1 MSIEPQTTPGVEETP
16 DPSSNSGGTDHGLP
30 EADPEIAISVQN
42 VSKMFEIRSDSGA
55 GLRAA
60 LTGFHR
66 AKPKEFWAVKDVS
79 VEVPRGSMLGII
91 GRNGSG
97 KSTLLRQMCGIYAP
111 TKGRIEV
118 RGRIT
123 ALLELGAGFVPQLTG
138 RENVYMNSAVLGIP
152 RERTD
157 AIMDD
162 VAALA
167 DIGDFFD
174 NPVDTYSSGM
184 RARLGFAVSVHL
196 EPDILLA
203 DEIISVGDVSFSK
216 NGVAHMTRMREEGV
230 TIVLVAHGLAIM
242 ERLCDQVL
250 WLHEGE
256 AQLLGEPREVIRE
269 YRDFMTMGDEA
280 LPTDDGSLDD
290 NPITHLEISSDD
302 GIEFGYT
309 GAPLAIH
316 AAYDFAT
323 PVENAILT
331 LRFRA
336 QDTEVFLGSSTQD
349 LNQRLE
355 GRGTIDIRLPIL
367 SIPPGQ
373 YAAELEISDGDT
385 PVASRRTRVPIRPLE
400 EITLRDFVD
409 IGADW
414 RIHPT

>member
-1 MSIEPQTTPGVEETP
+1 MTSTDLPQTVDNLAP
-16 DPSSNSGGTDHGLP
+16 
-30 EADPEIAISVQN
+30 ADPEIAISVQN
-42 VSKMFEIRSDSGA
+42 VSKMFEIRTDSG
-55 GLRAA
+55 GGIKSA

-79 VEVPRGSMLGII
+79 VDVPRGSMLGII

-97 KSTLLRQMCGIYAP
+97 KSTLLRQMCGIYSP

-152 RERTD
+152 RERTE
-157 AIMDD
+157 AIMGE
-162 VAALA
+162 VAELA

-174 NPVDTYSSGM
+174 NPVETYSSGM

-216 NGVAHMTRMREEGV
+216 NGIKHMTRMRKEGV

-250 WLHEGE
+250 WLHAGE
-256 AQLLGEPREVIRE
+256 AQLLGEPRDVIRE

-280 LPTDDGSLDD
+280 LPTEDQSASD

-302 GIEFGYT
+302 GIEYGYT
-309 GAPLAIH
+309 GAPLSVH
-316 AAYDFAT
+316 AAYDLPE
-323 PVENAILT
+323 PVEDAHLSI
-331 LRFRA
+331 RFIA
-336 QDTEVFLGSSTQD
+336 QDTEVFLGSADQAI
-349 LNQRLE
+349 NQRLE
-355 GRGTIDIRLPIL
+355 GRGTIDVLVPIL
-367 SIPPGQ
+367 AVPPGQ
-373 YAAELEISDGDT
+373 YALELDITEGTGRDAVSI
-385 PVASRRTRVPIRPLE
+385 ASRRTRVPIRPLE

-409 IGADW
+409 LGADW
-414 RIHPT
+414 RIH

>member
-1 MSIEPQTTPGVEETP
+1 MTSTDLPTTVDNLAP
-16 DPSSNSGGTDHGLP
+16 
-30 EADPEIAISVQN
+30 ADPEIAISVQN
-42 VSKMFEIRSDSGA
+42 VSKMFEIRTDSG
-55 GLRAA
+55 GGIKSA

-79 VEVPRGSMLGII
+79 VDVPRGSMLGII

-97 KSTLLRQMCGIYAP
+97 KSTLLRQMCGIYSP

-152 RERTD
+152 RERTE
-157 AIMDD
+157 AIMGE
-162 VAALA
+162 VAELA

-174 NPVDTYSSGM
+174 NPVETYSSGM

-216 NGVAHMTRMREEGV
+216 NGIKHMTRMRKEGV

-250 WLHEGE
+250 WLHAGE
-256 AQLLGEPREVIRE
+256 AQLLGEPRDVIRE

-280 LPTDDGSLDD
+280 LPTEDQSASD

-302 GIEFGYT
+302 GIEYGYT
-309 GAPLAIH
+309 GAPLSVH
-316 AAYDFAT
+316 AAYDLPE
-323 PVENAILT
+323 PVEDAHLSI
-331 LRFRA
+331 RFIA
-336 QDTEVFLGSSTQD
+336 QDTEVFLGSADQAI
-349 LNQRLE
+349 NQRLE
-355 GRGTIDIRLPIL
+355 GRGTIDVLVPIL
-367 SIPPGQ
+367 AVPPGQ
-373 YAAELEISDGDT
+373 YALELDITEGTGRDAVSI
-385 PVASRRTRVPIRPLE
+385 ASRRTRVPIRPLE

-409 IGADW
+409 LGADW
-414 RIHPT
+414 RIH